1 VPSILRDLAR
11 RTGNAIAA
19 RLPVYVT
26 FHVRPKRAADVRN
39 WRDDPSLPAAR
50 VAFVIQGPFW
60 KPDDF
65 TLETVRLYRTH
76 CPGAA
81 VIVSTWEDED
91 PALVE
96 RARQAGAEVILNR
109 KPKDGGLWNIKY
121 QITSA
126 HAGLS
131 RAKALGYEHA
141 LKTRTDTRMYAPHI
155 DRFFLAAIRRFPIFD
170 SGDQRARIFGFDLG
184 TAKHRLYGISDM
196 HIFGHVDDLLRY
208 YSLDVDDRY
217 DVTASGDDVAVP
229 ESYLASRFLNAV
241 GITPAWTQDDSDR
254 LIATRFCIL
263 DHAMVDLFWTK
274 YNVFRE
280 RRYVLYDTAEPQ
292 HAFMT
297 FRDWLI
303 LHDRHQT
310 TPR

>member
-11 RTGNAIAA
+11 RTAHAIAA
-19 RLPVYVT
+19 RLPVYFT
-26 FHVRPKRAADVRN
+26 FHLRPKRAADVRN
-39 WRDDPSLPAAR
+39 WRDDPSAPAAR
-50 VAFVIQGPFW
+50 IAFVIQGPFW

-65 TLETVRLYRTH
+65 TIETVRLYRAH

-96 RARQAGAEVILNR
+96 RARQAGAEVIVNR

-131 RAKALGYEHA
+131 RAKALGYEYA
-141 LKTRTDTRMYAPHI
+141 IKTRTDARMYAPHV
-155 DRFFLAAIRRFPIFD
+155 DRFFLAAVRQFPMRD
-170 SGDQRARIFGFDLG
+170 GSGQRARIFGFDLG
-184 TAKHRLYGISDM
+184 TVKHRLYGISDM
-196 HIFGHVDDLLRY
+196 HVFGHVDDLLLY

-217 DVTASGDDVAVP
+217 DAAASGQDVAVP
-229 ESYLASRFLNAV
+229 ESYLASRFLNAM
-241 GITPAWTQDDSDR
+241 GITPAWTPDDSNR
-254 LIATRFCIL
+254 LLATRFCIL

-274 YNVFRE
+274 YDVFRE
-280 RRYVLYDTAEPQ
+280 RRYVLYDTAEPH
-292 HAFMT
+292 HAYMT
-297 FRDWLI
+297 FRDWLV
-303 LHDRHQT
+303 LHDRYQA
-310 TPR
+310 